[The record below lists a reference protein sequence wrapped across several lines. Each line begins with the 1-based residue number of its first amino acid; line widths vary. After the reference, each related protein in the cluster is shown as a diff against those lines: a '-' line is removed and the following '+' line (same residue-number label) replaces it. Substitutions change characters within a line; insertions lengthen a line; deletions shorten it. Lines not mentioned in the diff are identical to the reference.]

1 MRIDNNYNRL
11 NIWPSADQ
19 IDADNYTITVSAD
32 DYEQI
37 VDAFIAGCMISVYFD
52 QRGDIEGQSS
62 AFFYDSIIGIDTD
75 NQYHTMRPRTTGG
88 FTIIPAA

>member
-19 IDADNYTITVSAD
+19 IDDDNFTITVSDD
-32 DYEQI
+32 DYKQI

-52 QRGDIEGQSS
+52 KTTSLY
-62 AFFYDSIIGIDTD
+62 YDSVIGLDTD
-75 NQYHTMRPRTTGG
+75 NPYHAMRPRTTGG
-88 FTIIPAA
+88 LIIIPAA